1 MEETAT
7 IGTGIFLIRAQ
18 YRREI
23 EKLKSSSL
31 VFLTQIYISENWL
44 IKSIF
49 LVQIS
54 SLFKVSF
61 TD

>member
-31 VFLTQIYISENWL
+31 VFLAQIYISEDWL
-44 IKSIF
+44 IKGIS

-54 SLFKVSF
+54 SLF
-61 TD
+61 